1 MGATIMRELDKEL
14 YSLKMDVLQKHH
26 LEVRMESLIA
36 QKAELEEKSLQL
48 EQAMRKEQADVDKL
62 EQNSLSRLWHTVIN
76 NLDETLEREQAEAYE
91 AGLKYDMAQKELLAV
106 AEDIVRTGEALDT
119 LAHSETRYEIVLMHK
134 LERVKAENPAYGAE
148 ILRMEALMGEQEV
161 YIRELQESID
171 AGYYALDAATAVLLE
186 LDDAENIAMMDVF
199 LNGGILAALAKHS
212 RLERAQQKLE
222 VLQTRLRSFKTE
234 LADVKF
240 DANLQMELDGLTY
253 FADWFFDGLIMDSM
267 ILNEID
273 KRKDKLVGIKK
284 QIYAVMTELEA
295 RKGEA
300 ERLHME
306 LTAARNKLVLDY

>member
-1 MGATIMRELDKEL
+1 MRELDQEL

-26 LEVRMESLIA
+26 LEARMDSLIA

-91 AGLKYDMAQKELLAV
+91 ASLKYDMAQKELLAV

-199 LNGGILAALAKHS
+199 FNGGILAPW
-212 RLERAQQKLE
+212 R
-222 VLQTRLRSFKTE
+222 
-234 LADVKF
+234 
-240 DANLQMELDGLTY
+240 N
-253 FADWFFDGLIMDSM
+253 I
-267 ILNEID
+267 
-273 KRKDKLVGIKK
+273 
-284 QIYAVMTELEA
+284 AV
-295 RKGEA
+295 
-300 ERLHME
+300 
-306 LTAARNKLVLDY
+306 

>member
-1 MGATIMRELDKEL
+1 M
-14 YSLKMDVLQKHH
+14 
-26 LEVRMESLIA
+26 
-36 QKAELEEKSLQL
+36 
-48 EQAMRKEQADVDKL
+48 
-62 EQNSLSRLWHTVIN
+62 SRLWHTVIN

-91 AGLKYDMAQKELLAV
+91 ASLKYDMAQKELLAV

-119 LAHSETRYEIVLMHK
+119 LANSEARYEIVLMHK

-267 ILNEID
+267 IVNEIS
-273 KRKDKLVGIKK
+273 KRKDKLVGIKE

-295 RKGEA
+295 RKGET

-306 LTAARNKLVLDY
+306 LTAARNKLVLEY